1 MARKRLPKH
10 HRRSIAV
17 LTISCTRRAVIAT
30 ASTQEKL
37 DWLLNMPNGAT
48 HAANYKTEDFSAV
61 VKEVTNNKGV
71 DVIIDF
77 VGQSHWKKNL
87 ESLAVDGKMTMLALM
102 SGMSRLAGVKVY
114 HLNETKPG
122 SEVAEVDLK
131 PILYKRL
138 RIQGSTLRSRPVPYQ
153 AELIAR

>member
-1 MARKRLPKH
+1 
-10 HRRSIAV
+10 
-17 LTISCTRRAVIAT
+17 
-30 ASTQEKL
+30 
-37 DWLLNMPNGAT
+37 MPNGAT

-102 SGMSRLAGVKVY
+102 SGMPRLTGVKVH
-114 HLNETKPG
+114 HLNET
-122 SEVAEVDLK
+122 
-131 PILYKRL
+131 
-138 RIQGSTLRSRPVPYQ
+138 RI
-153 AELIAR
+153 